1 MKRRIGKAVV
11 VFILFAVVC
20 IGVFFAHWTWKY
32 YQLPLLPDYGKYE
45 NLAERAESAL
55 AVARRMGLSEKY
67 CLFTDYSIPSGTPRM
82 FVWSFE
88 QERVVASTYVMHGP
102 GMGSTD
108 EVPVFS
114 NKPGSNCSSLGRF
127 AVTHEHGNRNKSGYF
142 IRGLDMDNQSA
153 RARGL
158 MIHKALWVDVN
169 CWRDYIP
176 LNSKCCQGCLT
187 ISSRGLN
194 FISGIMQSEEKQ
206 LLLWSYCSE
215 NKCLF

>member
-1 MKRRIGKAVV
+1 MGGKDCIFASSIKKKYKKMKKVIKWILRLVAISVIGICV
-11 VFILFAVVC
+11 FAVNW
-20 IGVFFAHWTWKY
+20 AWKY

-55 AVARRMGLSEKY
+55 AVARRLGLSEKY

-127 AVTHEHGNRNKSGYF
+127 AVTHEMRLSMCLRTATTRIYICAVARRGNSP
-142 IRGLDMDNQSA
+142 SS
-153 RARGL
+153 
-158 MIHKALWVDVN
+158 
-169 CWRDYIP
+169 C
-176 LNSKCCQGCLT
+176 T
-187 ISSRGLN
+187 SSRSALIG
-194 FISGIMQSEEKQ
+194 
-206 LLLWSYCSE
+206 
-215 NKCLF
+215 